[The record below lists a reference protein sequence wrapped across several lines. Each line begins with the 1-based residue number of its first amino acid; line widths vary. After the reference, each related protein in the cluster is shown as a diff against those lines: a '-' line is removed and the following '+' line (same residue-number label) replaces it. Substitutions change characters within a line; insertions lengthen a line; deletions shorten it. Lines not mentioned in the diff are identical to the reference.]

1 MSQAETP
8 PYVLQLII
16 FLSLI
21 LMLVGFQLIVSLNTA
36 RRIKRL
42 ENRLDG
48 PSKNQASQESEP
60 GHAETSPGGAF
71 EAFLLENPERRKMVK
86 SEQFAAYRKWRHE
99 KGMNWANS

>member
-1 MSQAETP
+1 MSPAETP

-16 FLSLI
+16 FLSVI
-21 LMLVGFQLIVSLNTA
+21 LLLLGFQLIVSLNSA

-42 ENRLDG
+42 ESRLDG
-48 PSKNQASQESEP
+48 FSKNQASQEGEP
-60 GHAETSPGGAF
+60 GQAETSPGGAF
-71 EAFLLENPERRKMVK
+71 EAFLLENPARRSMIK